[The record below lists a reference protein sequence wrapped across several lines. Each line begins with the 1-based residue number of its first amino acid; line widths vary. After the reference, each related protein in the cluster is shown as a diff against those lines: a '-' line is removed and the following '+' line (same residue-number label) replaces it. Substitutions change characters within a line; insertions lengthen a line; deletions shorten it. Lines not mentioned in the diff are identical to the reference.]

1 MKSNNKIKLL
11 ALDVDGTL
19 FDNTGHIP
27 EQNIKAIKKAQEAG
41 VTVVV
46 ASGRDYDGVP
56 HDQLEEVAM
65 PYLITTNGAAVYR
78 TADRTCLDEHCL
90 PAEKL
95 LSIFEYILDREVYMT
110 VFIDGHN
117 YTPVQVYDYVWRL
130 GLPEHIVGHF
140 LEGRHELPDLLAYAK
155 SGNAKIQKVTL
166 NFIPASDG
174 TFLHRDEIWD
184 MLTACPASCVVD
196 GGFHNIEFTAANVNK
211 GLGLHFLAK
220 ELGISM
226 EETMAV
232 GDSGND
238 AEMLKAAG
246 LGVAMGNASKAIKDI
261 SDVVTLTNEE
271 CGVAHAI
278 ETYILNAE

>member
-56 HDQLEEVAM
+56 HDQLKEVAM

-95 LSIFEYILDREVYMT
+95 LSIFEYILDREVYVT

-117 YTPVQVYDYVWRL
+117 YTPVSVYDYVWRL

-184 MLTACPASCVVD
+184 MLTACPDICVVD